1 MRFSYLIWPFC
12 IYIYILYMYNII
24 YYCIYY
30 ALYIIYIAT
39 PLHYIHNV
47 KTIFGKSLGHGGWIS
62 QYLQP
67 FVRFLVH
74 EGFPDF
80 FAQDTVLRT
89 MSVEVDWKSIAAAPP
104 LIASALQQS
113 TVGKFPRRQM
123 SVQLAFLCI
132 FEPEPVLMMQRMHC
146 TLLCSFS
153 PSLAFCQKQFLL
165 RIFAGTTKFGEKTGG
180 HSWDSFNAMLCE
192 FEAALGRFDPAEGN
206 GGEGQLLLSVL
217 TQKHRRCLLSCSR
230 LREGD
235 QQVIGTHLSSRVYV
249 EIVSPCFIFKN

>member
-1 MRFSYLIWPFC
+1 MLLYRLFQAFSILSREIPHTQDQAAFGQWYLFRHCLGIFGTRGKINIWKSRLFDEVFLPDLTFL
-12 IYIYILYMYNII
+12 YIYILYMYNII

-165 RIFAGTTKFGEKTGG
+165 RIFATSEKTGQNPRLECIG
-180 HSWDSFNAMLCE
+180 T
-192 FEAALGRFDPAEGN
+192 R
-206 GGEGQLLLSVL
+206 
-217 TQKHRRCLLSCSR
+217 LSCRVGAFFS
-230 LREGD
+230 LPW
-235 QQVIGTHLSSRVYV
+235 SSIY
-249 EIVSPCFIFKN
+249 

>member
-123 SVQLAFLCI
+123 SVQLAFLCN

-153 PSLAFCQKQFLL
+153 PSLAFCQNQFLL
-165 RIFAGTTKFGEKTGG
+165 RIFATSEKTGQNPRLECIG
-180 HSWDSFNAMLCE
+180 T
-192 FEAALGRFDPAEGN
+192 R
-206 GGEGQLLLSVL
+206 
-217 TQKHRRCLLSCSR
+217 LSCRVGAFFS
-230 LREGD
+230 LPW
-235 QQVIGTHLSSRVYV
+235 SSIY
-249 EIVSPCFIFKN
+249 